1 MDQVMY
7 TQAQQQ
13 KYRVTL
19 EFDVYEDFDPYNIEW
34 KKLFEIEN
42 DESLGIHIE
51 DLSEVVNY

>member
-1 MDQVMY
+1 MY
-7 TQAQQQ
+7 TQTQQQ

-34 KKLFEIEN
+34 KKLFEIES

>member
-1 MDQVMY
+1 MY

-34 KKLFEIEN
+34 KKLFEIES
-42 DESLGIHIE
+42 DESLDIHIE

>member
-19 EFDVYEDFDPYNIEW
+19 EFDVYEVDSH
-34 KKLFEIEN
+34 KVK
-42 DESLGIHIE
+42 
-51 DLSEVVNY
+51 DLMDKVDKPQVMALVDNG